1 MKVFRV
7 ASLALVLVALTAT
20 VRAEDVSRWTEI
32 SPSARRIDWTA
43 AGLTPASEVAESFV
57 APLGYR
63 LERYLWKAQKPAGTF
78 AIAVLRDLTEDDHYL
93 SGPVDLMK
101 FATTVLKGL
110 EAPVPKALDT
120 GDEQLTTGTGVAMA
134 RRFELGPRQCMV
146 VGLYADPNGQPA
158 KAGAPLTEGNL
169 RMDGVYCAAAGQPL
183 SADQAATVA
192 ASLKMIVPKKTA
204 KAK

>member
-1 MKVFRV
+1 MV
-7 ASLALVLVALTAT
+7 LAAPAA
-20 VRAEDVSRWTEI
+20 RADDVSRWVDI
-32 SPSARRIDWTA
+32 SPANRRIDWPA
-43 AGLTPASEVAESFV
+43 AGLTPAPQMAESFV

-63 LERYLWKAQKPAGTF
+63 LERYLWKAQKPAGNF

-120 GDEQLTTGTGVAMA
+120 ADRKVTTAAGIAMT

-146 VGLYADPNGQPA
+146 LGLYAAPNGKSV
-158 KAGAPLTEGNL
+158 KADEPLTEGNL

-183 SADQAATVA
+183 SVEQAAAAA
-192 ASLKMIVPKKTA
+192 ASLKMTTPKMAA
-204 KAK
+204 K

>member
-1 MKVFRV
+1 MV
-7 ASLALVLVALTAT
+7 LAAPAA
-20 VRAEDVSRWTEI
+20 RADDVSRWTEI
-32 SPSARRIDWTA
+32 SPANRRIDWPA
-43 AGLTPASEVAESFV
+43 AGLAPAPQMAESFT

-120 GDEQLTTGTGVAMA
+120 ADRKVTTAAGIAMT

-146 VGLYADPNGQPA
+146 LGLYAAPNGKPA
-158 KAGAPLTEGNL
+158 KADEPLTEGSL
-169 RMDGVYCAAAGQPL
+169 RMDSVYCAAAGQPL
-183 SADQAATVA
+183 SAEQAAAAA
-192 ASLKMIVPKKTA
+192 ASLKMTAPKMAA
-204 KAK
+204 K